1 MMVTAHGD
9 SGTDSQFRRGT
20 VTQGTE
26 MELLEGANILLKWFV
41 FLNLFSFEYKMI
53 PVMRVLFFLNRSC
66 S

>member
-9 SGTDSQFRRGT
+9 SGTASQFRRGT
-20 VTQGTE
+20 VTQAIE
-26 MELLEGANILLKWFV
+26 MELLEGANILLKLFV

-53 PVMRVLFFLNRSC
+53 PFMRVLFFKNRSC